1 MAKISAAEFQ
11 KHFGKYRDLAQREPV
26 AVTSYGRESVVLIS
40 AEEYERFRQL
50 DSRKPEY
57 VWEMS
62 AAEADALAQTEP
74 TGEADAFNQE
84 DPGNTKDPGS
94 R

>member
-40 AEEYERFRQL
+40 AEDYARYRQL
-50 DSRKPEY
+50 DSRQAEY

-62 AAEADALAQTEP
+62 PAEADALAQTEP
-74 TGEADAFNQE
+74 PAEADAFNDE
-84 DPGNTKDPGS
+84 DPSP

>member
-26 AVTSYGRESVVLIS
+26 AVTSYGRDSVVLIS
-40 AEEYERFRQL
+40 AEEYERFRKL
-50 DSRKPEY
+50 DNRRAEY

-62 AAEADALAQTEP
+62 ANDLDALARTEP
-74 TGEADAFNQE
+74 PAEAEGFNDE
-84 DPGNTKDPGS
+84 DPDPE

>member
-26 AVTSYGRESVVLIS
+26 SVTSYGRESVVLIS
-40 AEEYERFRQL
+40 AEDYARYRQL
-50 DSRKPEY
+50 DSRQSEY

-62 AAEADALAQTEP
+62 PAEADALAGTEP
-74 TGEADAFNQE
+74 PAEADAFNDE
-84 DPGNTKDPGS
+84 DPGP

>member
-1 MAKISAAEFQ
+1 MATISAAEFQ

-40 AEEYERFRQL
+40 AAEFERYRSLDTRQ
-50 DSRKPEY
+50 PEY

-62 AAEADALAQTEP
+62 AADAEALANAAP
-74 TGEADAFNQE
+74 PDEADAFNDE
-84 DPGNTKDPGS
+84 DPRS
-94 R
+94 